1 MLARIVGFKAVF
13 AAQFPAGFLGNSFAQ
28 HLTPAFVFNGTQGF
42 DACRRFADGSVGVKL
57 NRHIRAA
64 NQFYGFTQRHIA
76 FACAVGFNSQTVV
89 IAQNSSHDIAHILRQ
104 VRLTVAAVDRTR
116 VGVAVSSG

>member
-64 NQFYGFTQRHIA
+64 NQLDRIAQGHIA
-76 FACAVGFNSQTVV
+76 FAFAVGAYGQAV
-89 IAQNSSHDIAHILRQ
+89 IVTQD
-104 VRLTVAAVDRTR
+104 
-116 VGVAVSSG
+116 